1 MASLKSIFGMFAIAM
16 AALFT
21 GSAVQAETVL
31 RLNNWL
37 PPGHSQLVNV
47 MEPWAKK
54 VEEATE
60 GRVKVQITDASLG
73 APPRQYD
80 LAVDGVADIT
90 FGVHGYTPGRFKL
103 SAIAELPF
111 IGEKAEP
118 LSVALWRT
126 YEKHFKDA
134 NEYKDVVLLS
144 LWTHAS
150 GRILT
155 SEAAGAV
162 TSLESYQ
169 GKKIRVG
176 GGVAQKINS
185 ALGGVDVSAPANEVY
200 EMLSQGVVDGALLPI
215 EAYPSF
221 KLTGVI
227 KYATR
232 IPGGFY
238 TSPWFA
244 VMNRAAFERLS
255 PEDQKAL
262 MSVSGEELAKLGGRA
277 FDQGDDK
284 AEAIMKTDGVE
295 MLTASDEFVAGIKSK
310 IGFLEDEW
318 SKDAATL
325 GVDAKAALETM
336 RQEAQAYKPAD

>member
-1 MASLKSIFGMFAIAM
+1 MTSIKSISRASIIAM
-16 AALFT
+16 AVLFAA
-21 GSAVQAETVL
+21 SAVQAETVL

-60 GRVKVQITDASLG
+60 GRVKVQLTDASLG

-103 SAIAELPF
+103 SAAAELPF

-126 YEKHFKDA
+126 HEKYFKDA

-162 TSLESYQ
+162 TSLETYK

-176 GGVAQKINS
+176 GGVAQQINS

-238 TSPWFA
+238 TSSWFA
-244 VMNRAAFERLS
+244 VMNRAAYERLS

-277 FDQGDDK
+277 FDQGDDN
-284 AEAIMKTDGVE
+284 AETIMKTDGVE
-295 MLTASDEFVAGIKSK
+295 MMTADDAFVADIKSK
-310 IGFLEDEW
+310 IGFLEADWIKQAE
-318 SKDAATL
+318 SM
-325 GVDAKAALETM
+325 GVDAKAALATM
-336 RQEAQAYKPAD
+336 RQETQDYQPAN